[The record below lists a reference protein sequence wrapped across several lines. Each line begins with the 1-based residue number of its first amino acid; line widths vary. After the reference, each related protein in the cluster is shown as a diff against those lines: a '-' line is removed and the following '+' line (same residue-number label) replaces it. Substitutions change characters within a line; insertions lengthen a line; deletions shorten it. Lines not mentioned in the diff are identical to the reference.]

1 MHRIKRTSNEAK
13 ILGFSQVH
21 SRTSHDLPG
30 EEPKVKTVKPDKFGT
45 NFQLNAIG
53 GPLGEE
59 FEDKT

>member
-1 MHRIKRTSNEAK
+1 MHRVKRTSTEAK
-13 ILGFSQVH
+13 SFGFSPVH
-21 SRTSHDLPG
+21 RRTTHDLPG
-30 EEPKVKTVKPDKFGT
+30 DEPKTKTKREKSGT